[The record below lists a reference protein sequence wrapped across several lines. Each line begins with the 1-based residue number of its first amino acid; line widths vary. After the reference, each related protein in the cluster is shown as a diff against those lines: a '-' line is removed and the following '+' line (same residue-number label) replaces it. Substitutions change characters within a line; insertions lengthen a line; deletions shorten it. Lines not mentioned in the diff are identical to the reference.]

1 MEIALFITIW
11 KYVFWLSYIYTLLDS
26 LLLLGIATG
35 TIWVSKKYYF
45 IIKFMVLNTVMISK
59 STR

>member
-11 KYVFWLSYIYTLLDS
+11 KYVFWLSHIYTLLGS

-45 IIKFMVLNTVMISK
+45 IIKFMVLNTVMIFK